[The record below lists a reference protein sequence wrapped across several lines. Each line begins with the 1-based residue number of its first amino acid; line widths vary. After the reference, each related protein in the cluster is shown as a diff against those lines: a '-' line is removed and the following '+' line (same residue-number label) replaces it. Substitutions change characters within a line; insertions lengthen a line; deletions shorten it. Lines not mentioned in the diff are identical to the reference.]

1 MFRKKQIDA
10 LFGELERGWRGES
23 EYERLVR
30 DAHLGLALSDAGR
43 PIEGRVDPKVA
54 ALIEKHRRG
63 P

>member
-10 LFGELERGWRGES
+10 LFGELEQGWRGKS

-43 PIEGRVDPKVA
+43 PFEGRVDPKVA